1 MSHVLTDAQ
10 TVRPLPTEHPVR
22 DRFDRVAAI
31 LAVLALV
38 GFAGAAALVIGLDLT
53 VGGASQTVSA
63 YVFTHPVKFT
73 ASVALLVA
81 GSIALA
87 AALARRGHLGVVGGM
102 LLGLWALGLTA
113 VAIFPKTDWSVG
125 PSLSGQIHRVA
136 SLVSFFAL
144 PLAVAVVT
152 ARSWRR
158 GGALSARLGSIF
170 GLAAGVVLGY
180 LVWSVVQSQFSGV
193 PWWHAIDL
201 GLVERILIGFEVA
214 ALAALAVWTA
224 RRPAL
229 R

>member
-102 LLGLWALGLTA
+102 LLGL
-113 VAIFPKTDWSVG
+113 
-125 PSLSGQIHRVA
+125 
-136 SLVSFFAL
+136 
-144 PLAVAVVT
+144 
-152 ARSWRR
+152 
-158 GGALSARLGSIF
+158 
-170 GLAAGVVLGY
+170 
-180 LVWSVVQSQFSGV
+180 
-193 PWWHAIDL
+193 
-201 GLVERILIGFEVA
+201 
-214 ALAALAVWTA
+214 
-224 RRPAL
+224 
-229 R
+229 